1 MALGPYAS
9 FIVTSYAL
17 VAAVVLILIVWI
29 AHRLSP
35 PEGAPA
41 RTRGQR
47 RRSGAPAAAR
57 RISDERA
64 RHIGRTPAGRRWL
77 VALPLIGFIALAGLF
92 LLRLHGGD
100 PSKIPSALIG
110 RPAPQTALPA
120 LEGLVN
126 NGAPVP
132 GLDPAAFK
140 GKVSVVNVWASWCVP
155 CHDEAPL
162 LTALAKDK
170 RLQIVGINYKDSP
183 DNARRF
189 LGRYGNP
196 FGMVGVDGN
205 GRASIEWGVY
215 GVPETFVVGREGT
228 ILYKMVGPVT
238 PANIDSVLKAEIEKA
253 LKRGRTPSF
262 RGARSASPESIL
274 RVSWIPGLR
283 KTHPGMTGK

>member
-1 MALGPYAS
+1 MS
-9 FIVTSYAL
+9 
-17 VAAVVLILIVWI
+17 AAV
-29 AHRLSP
+29 P
-35 PEGAPA
+35 PELP
-41 RTRGQR
+41 RQ
-47 RRSGAPAAAR
+47 
-57 RISDERA
+57 
-64 RHIGRTPAGRRWL
+64 GRRWL
-77 VALPLIGFIALAGLF
+77 VALPLIGFVALAGLF
-92 LLRLHGGD
+92 LMRLHGGD

-126 NGAPVP
+126 NGAAVP
-132 GLDPAAFK
+132 GLDPTAFK

-162 LTALAKDK
+162 LTGLAKDK

-238 PANIDSVLKAEIEKA
+238 SANIDSVLKVEIEKA
-253 LKRGRTPSF
+253 L
-262 RGARSASPESIL
+262 RSGS
-274 RVSWIPGLR
+274 
-283 KTHPGMTGK
+283 